1 MSNRNIYTLRTLL
14 IVAVM
19 TIFAS
24 GCSTIG
30 HNLTQEKGVK
40 VRILDASNS
49 IYVSSVNVR
58 EKNNKVVIS
67 GFIKK
72 TSPSSGKIR
81 GHVDINV
88 IDPDGKIIVEKTALP
103 HPRNPHSNVKTS
115 RFTAY
120 LDMTPPPG
128 SVVLMAAHKGSHS

>member
-1 MSNRNIYTLRTLL
+1 MSNRNIYTLPTLL

-19 TIFAS
+19 TMFAS
-24 GCSTIG
+24 GCSTID

-40 VRILDASNS
+40 IKILDVSNS
-49 IYVSSVNVR
+49 IYVSSANVH

-72 TSPSSGKIR
+72 TSPSSGRIR

-88 IDPDGKIIVEKTALP
+88 IDPDGKIIAEKTVLP
-103 HPRNPHSNVKTS
+103 YPGNSQPNARIS
-115 RFTAY
+115 RFSAF

-128 SVVLMAAHKGSHS
+128 SVVLVAAHKGSHS